1 MEVAVIK
8 YGISTLPLSVMLSTI
23 SASASAPG
31 DYTEVN
37 GHTLTFSPEE
47 RRQTLSIT
55 IIDDAVLEDTEQ
67 FFISM
72 TQSDPRAEVMETQ
85 NVTTVTV
92 MDNDGETTV
101 IVRKF
106 CT

>member
-1 MEVAVIK
+1 MEVAVTK
-8 YGISTLPLSVMLSTI
+8 YGVSTLPLSVMLSTI

-55 IIDDAVLEDTEQ
+55 IIDDTVLEDTEQ
-67 FFISM
+67 FSVSM
-72 TQSDPRAEVMETQ
+72 TQSDQRAQVMETQ
-85 NVTTVTV
+85 NMTTV
-92 MDNDGETTV
+92 MIIDNDGETMQ
-101 IVRKF
+101 
-106 CT
+106 